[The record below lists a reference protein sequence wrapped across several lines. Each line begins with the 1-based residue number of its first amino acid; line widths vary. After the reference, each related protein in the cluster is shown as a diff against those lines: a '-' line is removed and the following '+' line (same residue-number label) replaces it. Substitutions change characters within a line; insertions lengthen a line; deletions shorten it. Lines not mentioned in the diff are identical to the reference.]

1 MNCLFALWKENP
13 FFSEKKKTSTKVTV
27 VQLLKHGKVKIK
39 GLYSPKTGKTYDA
52 VVVMEDTG
60 GKYVNFRAMRDNM
73 IFINLSQLKF
83 SKTLL
88 HNLAY

>member
-39 GLYSPKTGKTYDA
+39 GLYSPKTGKTYDT
-52 VVVMEDTG
+52 VFLMEDTG
-60 GKYVNFRAMRDNM
+60 GKYVNFRAMRDNIM
-73 IFINLSQLKF
+73 FINLSQLKF

>member
-60 GKYVNFRAMRDNM
+60 GKYVNFRLE
-73 IFINLSQLKF
+73 F
-83 SKTLL
+83 
-88 HNLAY
+88 